1 MRDDNET
8 KIGRRAAMK
17 RSLLVLGAAA
27 IAPAAL
33 AACGSEESGGG
44 ASANACA
51 DTTGLSA
58 ADLATRTTNAYVDNG
73 PDPSKHCT
81 ACALYVAPAGGA
93 PCGTCPV
100 VKGPIATTGTCNLFV
115 AKPT

>member
-33 AACGSEESGGG
+33 AACGSEEGGG
-44 ASANACA
+44 GSANACA
-51 DTTGLSA
+51 DTAGLSA
-58 ADLATRTTNAYVDNG
+58 ADLSTRTTNAYVDPG
-73 PDPSKHCT
+73 PDAAKHCA

-100 VKGPIATTGTCNLFV
+100 VKGPIATTGTCTAFV
-115 AKPT
+115 AKPS